1 MLSRLQLLYQVYSY
15 SKYIAIYMLTK
26 LMKHLNIPTIL
37 KPPQSYA
44 FYIPWVLTHL
54 LSHIT
59 THSLMDDLAETLK
72 QLQID
77 RGLSQ
82 IEIHMLVAPF
92 SLTLSGNN
100 HWGKPELKC
109 ES

>member
-1 MLSRLQLLYQVYSY
+1 MKDLS
-15 SKYIAIYMLTK
+15 
-26 LMKHLNIPTIL
+26 IPTIL

-44 FYIPWVLTHL
+44 FYIPWVLTQL

-59 THSLMDDLAETLK
+59 THSLIDDLAETLK

>member
-1 MLSRLQLLYQVYSY
+1 MHCYMYVNQTNET
-15 SKYIAIYMLTK
+15 SKHFNPSETT
-26 LMKHLNIPTIL
+26 P
-37 KPPQSYA
+37 
-44 FYIPWVLTHL
+44 VLCFLHL
-54 LSHIT
+54 LSSNTFALSHY
-59 THSLMDDLAETLK
+59 HPYLMDDLAETLK
-72 QLQID
+72 RLQID

-92 SLTLSGNN
+92 SLSLSGNN

>member
-1 MLSRLQLLYQVYSY
+1 
-15 SKYIAIYMLTK
+15 
-26 LMKHLNIPTIL
+26 
-37 KPPQSYA
+37 
-44 FYIPWVLTHL
+44 
-54 LSHIT
+54 
-59 THSLMDDLAETLK
+59 MDDPAKTLK
-72 QLQID
+72 WLQTD

-92 SLTLSGNN
+92 SLSLSGNN